1 MKLFSASLISLVVVL
16 PFGSVSADGMG
27 RMHGYAQ
34 PPGVTQKTF
43 VTTDAIVVDE
53 NKKFGNHGRL
63 SAYDKSHV
71 APTAKI
77 ETMPVLA
84 GMRLIKAAKKTGG
97 FGRLNGYN
105 ETLEK
110 GFSDFFDV
118 LDTSNIAVW
127 Y

>member
-1 MKLFSASLISLVVVL
+1 
-16 PFGSVSADGMG
+16 
-27 RMHGYAQ
+27 MHGYAQ
-34 PPGVTQKTF
+34 PPSAAQKTF
-43 VTTDAIVVDE
+43 VTTDAIVVDK
-53 NKKFGNHGRL
+53 NKKFGNYGRL

-84 GMRLIKAAKKTGG
+84 GMKLVKPVKDTDG

-105 ETLEK
+105 ETLEE

-118 LDTSNIAVW
+118 LDTSNMAVW